1 MANRM
6 GGLKEMESWMMAGF
20 DARAKLVN
28 RLLELANN
36 NTINSTNSSCSRGDG
51 DGGCDGG
58 GGGKNNGMSVF
69 RERWSILK
77 NARTPTTKTSE
88 QDDDGTGT
96 GMGASSRSRRPHR
109 SAAADIFARAA
120 FQTSLGM
127 QRLEL
132 TDLMA
137 CAYQMSS
144 CDADD
149 DNYNENENENP
160 GTGTDAKKVKVKWP
174 IIGIVFPELSS
185 WNLGQGAHSVSTSS
199 TASSVE
205 ELFVILERECP
216 ELSAGTYNSDDDAMD
231 AMAIEEDTWKLF
243 FQNSRLCDSPELQAN
258 DMSLPVH
265 VHHSSKTRITANVL
279 RSAASR
285 LYALS
290 TFLSKVVEFVTNP
303 EQCDRCGIVPVGE
316 HPDVELKRCS
326 RCQCVFYCS
335 RECQSADF
343 KGGDGGGGG
352 GGGHKKQCRKLAVL
366 KERYGSEHYLPLSSK
381 HDVSEV
387 HVCLEAFLYPTLRD
401 EVLSRLKEDVDVLAK
416 SLKG

>member
-1 MANRM
+1 VANRM

-28 RLLELANN
+28 QLLELANN
-36 NTINSTNSSCSRGDG
+36 NTVNNTNSSCSRGDG
-51 DGGCDGG
+51 DGGGD
-58 GGGKNNGMSVF
+58 GKNNGMSVF

-88 QDDDGTGT
+88 QDDDGGTGT
-96 GMGASSRSRRPHR
+96 STRTAHR

-120 FQTSLGM
+120 LQTSLGM

-144 CDADD
+144 CCDADD
-149 DNYNENENENP
+149 DNYNENENP
-160 GTGTDAKKVKVKWP
+160 GTGTDAKKVNVKWP

-216 ELSAGTYNSDDDAMD
+216 ELSAGTYSSGSDDDAMN
-231 AMAIEEDTWKLF
+231 AMAVEEETWKLF
-243 FQNSRLCDSPELQAN
+243 FQNSRLCDSPALQAN
-258 DMSLPVH
+258 DMSLAVH

-285 LYALS
+285 LYAVS
-290 TFLSKVVEFVTNP
+290 TFLSKVVEFVTSP
-303 EQCDRCGIVPVGE
+303 EQCGRCGIVPVGE

-343 KGGDGGGGG
+343 KGGDGGGD